1 MNKQGGTKTN
11 FLISKNNH
19 IGSYFTRIK
28 MPISKI
34 VLDKK
39 LTLLKINNLEK
50 GLDLRDTVSFCR
62 VGLQLYLL
70 AAFIW

>member
-11 FLISKNNH
+11 FLISKNNN

-34 VLDKK
+34 VFDKK

-50 GLDLRDTVSFCR
+50 GLDQTF
-62 VGLQLYLL
+62 
-70 AAFIW
+70 